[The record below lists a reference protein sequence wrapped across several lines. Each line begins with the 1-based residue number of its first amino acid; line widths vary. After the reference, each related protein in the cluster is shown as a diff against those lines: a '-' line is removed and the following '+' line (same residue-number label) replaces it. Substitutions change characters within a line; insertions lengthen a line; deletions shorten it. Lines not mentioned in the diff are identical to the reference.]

1 MKLVDV
7 NILVQA
13 HRQDADQHAEAKD
26 WLEAVLSEPIGI
38 AVSELVLSGVVR
50 IITHPKIFQEPT
62 PLESAMAFIEHIHQ
76 LSNVHILSPGPRHW
90 AIFLDLCRRG
100 NAKGN
105 LIPDAY
111 HAALAVETGC
121 EWVTLD
127 RGFTRFPG
135 LKWEIPF

>member
-13 HRQDADQHAEAKD
+13 HRKDADRHAGAVE
-26 WLEAVLSEPIGI
+26 WLEAALSEPLGI
-38 AVSELVLSGVVR
+38 AVSELVLSGVLRV
-50 IITHPKIFQEPT
+50 ITHPKIFQDPT
-62 PLESAMAFIEHIHQ
+62 PLEAALTFIENIHQ
-76 LSNVHILSPGPRHW
+76 RPNVHILSPGPRHL

-100 NAKGN
+100 HAKGN

-121 EWVTLD
+121 DWVTLD
-127 RGFTRFPG
+127 RGFARFPG
-135 LKWEIPF
+135 LNWEIPF